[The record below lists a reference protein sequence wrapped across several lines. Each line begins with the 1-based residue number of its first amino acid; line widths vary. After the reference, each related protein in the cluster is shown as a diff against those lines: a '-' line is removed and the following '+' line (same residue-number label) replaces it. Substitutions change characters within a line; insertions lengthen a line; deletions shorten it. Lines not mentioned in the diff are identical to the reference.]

1 MADKCFMGVVRFSI
15 VWATY
20 YLLLLIFFNIQ
31 PLLNKYSRYRY
42 KQEPMIMILVLLLL
56 HFDRAHIH

>member
-1 MADKCFMGVVRFSI
+1 MADKFSMGVVRFSI